1 MAGET
6 SRERREPWAER
17 LPLRSLSSWQRLA
30 IVAVV
35 IALAFGVRMAI
46 RPMLPVGSPFIT
58 FFPAVLLVA
67 FLLGVRAGVLATA
80 ASVALALPFFMSDP
94 FAPGYFITAVPSAI
108 TFGILVALNLAM
120 FHAMQSANAKLRT
133 ERARSAALASTR
145 EILFRELQHRV
156 SNNLQVAAG
165 LLALQK
171 KQVEDPAARGALD
184 AAAHRIGVIGRVS
197 RQLYEPHGGKR
208 SMRAFLEP
216 LCADIVETSG
226 RAGVTFEVK
235 ADSELE
241 LAEEAA
247 IPLALIVAE
256 AVANAIEHGFA
267 GRDKGAIEVMLRR
280 DDEGSILIEVHDDGC
295 GPPEGFDASTS
306 ASLGLAIVRMF
317 AEQLGGSFEL
327 VRAGRTTARLTL
339 PA

>member
-1 MAGET
+1 MTGG
-6 SRERREPWAER
+6 SDNHREHWVER
-17 LPLRSLSSWQRLA
+17 LPLASSRPWARLGLTIL
-30 IVAVV
+30 IVAFAF
-35 IALAFGVRMAI
+35 ALRLLLAPLASGDMA
-46 RPMLPVGSPFIT
+46 FIT
-58 FFPAVLLVA
+58 FFPAVLLIC
-67 FLLGVRAGVLATA
+67 FLLGVRMAALAAVASIVLAWTFFA
-80 ASVALALPFFMSDP
+80 SDPLRPGMVMQRVPASVP
-94 FAPGYFITAVPSAI
+94 FA
-108 TFGILVALNLAM
+108 ILIALNLVL
-120 FHAMQSANAKLRT
+120 FHWMQRANAKLRA
-133 ERARSAALASTR
+133 ERARSATLAGTR

-171 KQVEDPAARGALD
+171 RQVEDPAARGALD

-235 ADSELE
+235 ADGALE

-280 DDEGSILIEVHDDGC
+280 GDEGSMLIEVHDDGC

-306 ASLGLAIVRMF
+306 PSLGLAIVRMF